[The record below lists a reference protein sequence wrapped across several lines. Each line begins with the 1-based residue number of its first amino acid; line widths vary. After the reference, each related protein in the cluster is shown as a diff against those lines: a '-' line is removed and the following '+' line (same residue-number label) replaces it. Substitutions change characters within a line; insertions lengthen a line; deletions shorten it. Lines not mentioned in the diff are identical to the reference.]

1 MLLSIL
7 IVEKPKCI
15 SIRKKIQHIYYYIV
29 YKRRRTTT
37 DDQQKVGGMVAG
49 TKRCSWRRIR
59 KRRQE
64 IKTSQQEAMDQGI
77 GKHFLSRPREFL
89 ALQVI
94 ENSFNNP

>member
-1 MLLSIL
+1 
-7 IVEKPKCI
+7 
-15 SIRKKIQHIYYYIV
+15 
-29 YKRRRTTT
+29 
-37 DDQQKVGGMVAG
+37 MVAG

-59 KRRQE
+59 KLRQE

-94 ENSFNNP
+94 ENSFDDP